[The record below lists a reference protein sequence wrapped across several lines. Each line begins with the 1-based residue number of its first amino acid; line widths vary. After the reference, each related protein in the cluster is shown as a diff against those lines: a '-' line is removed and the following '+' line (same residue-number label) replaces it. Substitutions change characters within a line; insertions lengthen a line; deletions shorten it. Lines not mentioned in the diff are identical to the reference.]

1 MTVLAVMMLI
11 ARPVTANESQAA
23 QAVMKN
29 LIADNDLLATLFAD
43 QNIEPIGND
52 KAYVFSER
60 DTVRYV
66 VLVAAL
72 KSNIEMTLIAEPLC
86 RSRLMT
92 PEAMQI
98 RQQISEKTS
107 DSRLIDTILHIWQ
120 NSGQISHVN
129 MNTQILPDE
138 GMLVSICKAR
148 ASDIQVN
155 VTDID
160 DQLLQQAEIMIA
172 RQLYEY
178 AAYDALIK
186 RMQTGSEYLGDAE
199 TKAFHGLALLKMAEY
214 EAAFRLDEEFD
225 NAMLSDPWLKAEYE
239 SVFAKAID
247 AYFTL
252 SLEKN

>member
-29 LIADNDLLATLFAD
+29 LIADNDMLATLFAD

-72 KSNIEMTLIAEPLC
+72 KSNIDMTLIAEPLC

-98 RQQISEKTS
+98 RQQIYEKTS

-129 MNTQILPDE
+129 MNTQILPDY
-138 GMLVSICKAR
+138 GMVVSICKAR

-199 TKAFHGLALLKMAEY
+199 TKAFHGLALLNMTAY
-214 EAAFRLDEEFD
+214 EDAFRLDEEFD
-225 NAMLSDPWLKAEYE
+225 SAVLSDPWLKAEYE
-239 SVFAKAID
+239 AVFAKAID

-252 SLEKN
+252 SLQKN